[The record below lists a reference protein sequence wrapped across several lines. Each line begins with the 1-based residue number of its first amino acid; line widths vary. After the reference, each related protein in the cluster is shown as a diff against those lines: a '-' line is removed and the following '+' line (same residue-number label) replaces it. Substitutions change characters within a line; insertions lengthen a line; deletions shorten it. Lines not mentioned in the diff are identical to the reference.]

1 MTTIHTMPR
10 TQLEPEHIEVSPK
23 EAGLIIVDMQNDFV
37 DKDGALYGEASAKII
52 PSINYL
58 IKTSRDSDVKV
69 FHTQDW
75 HLPSDVEFKLWPKH
89 CVKGTWGAELT
100 GIVNRDRNDVLV
112 KKGTID
118 PWLKSNLASHI
129 RKNNIKTLIVTG
141 TVANICVLHAVAGAV
156 IRGVRVIVP
165 VDSVAPLTRD
175 ALRPTLEQFKNV
187 YKCSLTDARR
197 ITYSNSM

>member
-1 MTTIHTMPR
+1 MPR
-10 TQLEPEHIEVSPK
+10 SRLELEPVEVSPK
-23 EAGLIIVDMQNDFV
+23 GTGLIIVDMQNDFV
-37 DKDGALYGEASAKII
+37 EKNGALYGEASAKIV

-75 HLPSDVEFKLWPKH
+75 HLPNDVEFKLWPKH

-100 GIVNRDRNDVLV
+100 NIVTRDRKDVV
-112 KKGTID
+112 IKKGTID

-129 RKNNIKTLIVTG
+129 KKNNIKTLIVTG
-141 TVANICVLHAVAGAV
+141 TVVNICVLHAIAGAV

-187 YKCSLTDARR
+187 YKCSLTDAKG
-197 ITYSNSM
+197 ITYSNSI